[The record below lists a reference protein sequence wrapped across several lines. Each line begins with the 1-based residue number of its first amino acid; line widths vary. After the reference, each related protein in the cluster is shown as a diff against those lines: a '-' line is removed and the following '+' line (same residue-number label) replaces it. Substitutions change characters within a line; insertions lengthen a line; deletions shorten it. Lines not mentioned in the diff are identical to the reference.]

1 MKKLT
6 WKLVLPLTVLSFMFV
21 TQSWYVYVVDG
32 PDKYMTGFPLICSS
46 PGFHTSMSIQ
56 IFVAEF
62 LFDLFVYFLF
72 WFVIVFLFNRFLF
85 KIKIRKIIYRFLI
98 FLSVL
103 AIALYASMLTISDV
117 EFKLTRDF
125 EVEVKSTRITI
136 LGL

>member
-21 TQSWYVYVVDG
+21 TQSWYVYVVDVAN
-32 PDKYMTGFPLICSS
+32 KYMTGFPLICSGQ
-46 PGFHTSMSIQ
+46 GFHTSMSIQ

-62 LFDLFVYFLF
+62 LFNLFVYFLF
-72 WFVIVFLFNRFLF
+72 WFVIVFLFNHFLLE
-85 KIKIRKIIYRFLI
+85 IKIRKIIYRLLI

-103 AIALYASMLTISDV
+103 TIALYASMLTISDL

-125 EVEVKSTRITI
+125 DVEVKSTRITI